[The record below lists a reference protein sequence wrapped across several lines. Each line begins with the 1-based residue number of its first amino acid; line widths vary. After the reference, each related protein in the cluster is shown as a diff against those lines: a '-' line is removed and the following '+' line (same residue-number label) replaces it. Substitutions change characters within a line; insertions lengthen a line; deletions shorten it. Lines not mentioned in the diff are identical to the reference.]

1 MNGAIDDFGNLQ
13 REKLHHKSGRN
24 GKARFP
30 AHDRFLYGFNKAAEL
45 FAGLVFLD
53 RHAFAAGRGLVAAE
67 INHHIAALKTTYGAT
82 DDIAHTIFE
91 LIKDQRLFGAAQV
104 LFKILAGVLGSDATE
119 PSGGNFL
126 FDFIAEIGFINK
138 LQRIESGNFV
148 LRIGDPIH
156 DHQFSVSAEFAGFR
170 VGFHAQIAAGSHRLL
185 SGGFEGILNRLVQG
199 IAADALFLRNNPIVP
214 VIRRCCSL
222 SICLRRW
229 APSGFSP

>member
-1 MNGAIDDFGNLQ
+1 M
-13 REKLHHKSGRN
+13 
-24 GKARFP
+24 
-30 AHDRFLYGFNKAAEL
+30 

-53 RHAFAAGRGLVAAE
+53 RHAFAAWEGGLVAAE
-67 INHHIAALKTTYGAT
+67 INHHIAALKTTYGAA

-199 IAADALFLRNNPIVP
+199 IAADALFLL
-214 VIRRCCSL
+214 VI
-222 SICLRRW
+222 IQ
-229 APSGFSP
+229 